1 MGDHKG
7 LLTGEHFMLGDH
19 AAAEGAILAG
29 CRFFAG
35 YPITP
40 ATETAE
46 RMSVRLPQVGG
57 IYIQMED
64 ELASMNAILGASWAG
79 VKSMTATSGPGF
91 SLMMENLGLG
101 IMLETPCVLV
111 NVQRGGPSTGLPTLV
126 GQQDMMQAR
135 WGSHGDYEIIA
146 LAPTS
151 PQELFDLTIK
161 AFNLSEE
168 FRIPVLVMTD
178 AEVGHMTEKV
188 VIPPPEDIVI
198 VDRPQVRR
206 GDVEP
211 DLFRIFRDRPTGN
224 GRKESHQ
231 PFVSPMAV
239 AGQGYR
245 IHVTG
250 LTHDERGYPGMN
262 ALTQE
267 WNVTRLIDKI
277 RDHRDDIIQ
286 LEEQYLDDAEVVV
299 VSYGISARTSLW
311 PIELARQEGIKVG
324 YLRLITVWPF
334 PDERI
339 RELAKGVR
347 AFVVP
352 ELNMGQI
359 VREVER
365 CAAGQA
371 HTFGANRA
379 GGDILEPFHVLEVI
393 RRAAGRTASDGST
406 TGASSSG
413 GGHQAKLRADEA
425 LGHSDRNLAVSG
437 STETGER

>member
-1 MGDHKG
+1 MVEHKG
-7 LLTGEHFMLGDH
+7 LLTGAHFMLGDH

-40 ATETAE
+40 ATEIAE

-57 IYIQMED
+57 VYIQMED

-79 VKSMTATSGPGF
+79 AKSMTATSGPGF

-146 LAPTS
+146 LSPTS
-151 PQELFDLTIK
+151 PQELFDLTIR
-161 AFNLSEE
+161 AFNLSEKY
-168 FRIPVLVMTD
+168 RVPVLVMTD

-188 VIPPPEDIVI
+188 VIPPPEEIEIVE
-198 VDRPQVRR
+198 RPQVRK
-206 GDVEP
+206 GDVAP
-211 DLFRIFRDRPTGN
+211 DHFRIFRDRSGN
-224 GRKESHQ
+224 GY
-231 PFVSPMAV
+231 VSPMAV
-239 AGQGYR
+239 AGEGYR

-262 ALTQE
+262 AQTQE
-267 WNVTRLIDKI
+267 WNIERLIDKI
-277 RDHRDDIIQ
+277 RVHSDDIIQ
-286 LEEQYLDDAEVVV
+286 VEERYLDDAEVVV

-311 PIELARQEGIKVG
+311 PIELARQEGIRVG

-334 PDERI
+334 PEQRI
-339 RELAKGVR
+339 RKLAKGIR

-352 ELNMGQI
+352 EINMGQI
-359 VREVER
+359 IREVER
-365 CAAGQA
+365 CTAGQA
-371 HTFGANRA
+371 QVIGANRA
-379 GGDILEPFHVLEVI
+379 GGDILEPEHVLKVI
-393 RRAAGRTASDGST
+393 RKAAGRPIPS
-406 TGASSSG
+406 
-413 GGHQAKLRADEA
+413 E
-425 LGHSDRNLAVSG
+425 
-437 STETGER
+437 EEE